1 MNITAT
7 IGALLLGLAF
17 AAQAHADTSPT
28 ATLDAFYAASAGSN
42 QSAFIAQLTEDAVLL
57 GVDGGERLQGEALR
71 DYVSKSFGSE
81 SATATNGNSWGY
93 HSSDRH
99 IRLSADGTVAWFDES
114 LQHEQLGAGRASGVL
129 VANGGNWKIAQY
141 NRIAYHCQV
150 LRWHRLRV
158 RPHPQPQPQLQYQ
171 RRARRSRDVCN
182 CVTRQTQKAAVEW
195 WCVVRTSARPDQRYF
210 SKFITTFHHSLGNS
224 ARHRYSNRASL
235 G

>member
-141 NRIAYHCQV
+141 NRTVPLPGVAV
-150 LRWHRLRV
+150 AS
-158 RPHPQPQPQLQYQ
+158 PAGAAAP
-171 RRARRSRDVCN
+171 AAAAA
-182 CVTRQTQKAAVEW
+182 AAVPAAGPKKSG
-195 WCVVRTSARPDQRYF
+195 CMQLRHKTN
-210 SKFITTFHHSLGNS
+210 SKG
-224 ARHRYSNRASL
+224 
-235 G
+235 GC

>member
-1 MNITAT
+1 MKITAT
-7 IGALLLGLAF
+7 IGALLLGLAI

-93 HSSDRH
+93 QSSDRY

-129 VANGGNWKIAQY
+129 VANGGNWKIVLY
-141 NRIAYHCQV
+141 NRIAPLPGV
-150 LRWHRLRV
+150 
-158 RPHPQPQPQLQYQ
+158 
-171 RRARRSRDVCN
+171 
-182 CVTRQTQKAAVEW
+182 AAVAPMDAAGAAASNTLPATAPQKPE
-195 WCVVRTSARPDQRYF
+195 CKQ
-210 SKFITTFHHSLGNS
+210 L
-224 ARHRYSNRASL
+224 RHKTNKKGSC
-235 G
+235 

>member
-81 SATATNGNSWGY
+81 SATATNGKGSSSPACSAGIRATPSANRMGVCWDWRGASRNS
-93 HSSDRH
+93 D
-99 IRLSADGTVAWFDES
+99 
-114 LQHEQLGAGRASGVL
+114 
-129 VANGGNWKIAQY
+129 
-141 NRIAYHCQV
+141 
-150 LRWHRLRV
+150 
-158 RPHPQPQPQLQYQ
+158 P
-171 RRARRSRDVCN
+171 
-182 CVTRQTQKAAVEW
+182 
-195 WCVVRTSARPDQRYF
+195 
-210 SKFITTFHHSLGNS
+210 
-224 ARHRYSNRASL
+224 
-235 G
+235 

>member
-1 MNITAT
+1 MKITAT
-7 IGALLLGLAF
+7 IGSLLLGLAI

-57 GVDGGERLQGEALR
+57 GVDGVERLQGQALR
-71 DYVSKSFGSE
+71 DHVSKSFGSE
-81 SATATNGNSWGY
+81 SATATNGNTWGY

-141 NRIAYHCQV
+141 NRTVPLPGIAAGSPAGAAAAGAVPAAAPQKPKCNQ
-150 LRWHRLRV
+150 LRHKTNTKG
-158 RPHPQPQPQLQYQ
+158 
-171 RRARRSRDVCN
+171 SC
-182 CVTRQTQKAAVEW
+182 
-195 WCVVRTSARPDQRYF
+195 
-210 SKFITTFHHSLGNS
+210 
-224 ARHRYSNRASL
+224 
-235 G
+235 